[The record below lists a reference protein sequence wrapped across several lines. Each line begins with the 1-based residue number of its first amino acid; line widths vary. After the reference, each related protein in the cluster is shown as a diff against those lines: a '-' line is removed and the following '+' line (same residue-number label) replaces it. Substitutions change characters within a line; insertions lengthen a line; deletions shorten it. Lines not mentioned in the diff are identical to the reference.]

1 MGWISWIILGAIAG
15 TLARW
20 LMPGKK
26 RSDGLLVT
34 VAVGIAGG
42 LLGGRLGSELLGV
55 SVTGFNFVS
64 LGLAIGGAMILLLA
78 HRLLFGKS

>member
-20 LMPGKK
+20 IMPAK
-26 RSDGLLVT
+26 RDSDGLLIT

-42 LLGGRLGSELLGV
+42 LIGGRLGSELLGV
-55 SVTGFNFVS
+55 SVTGFNLVS
-64 LGLAIGGAMILLLA
+64 LGLAIGGALILLLA
-78 HRLLFGKS
+78 HRLIFGKR